1 MGLAFSVTDKELYRQ
16 QLAHLAGIDLD
27 PRGRG
32 DAALIVIFSIV
43 YAFGLLAVLF
53 MLWNRNYPPLKSK
66 NPAIMTLV
74 MVCAWIWFGSELGA
88 NGHVP
93 LANTAMTNCKAFG
106 VWLRILLGVCS
117 VSCLIALRTYG
128 LYRVFHLNMPYQGLG
143 FYLPFLCYF
152 LCIIIYGIV
161 SQLID
166 AAHTI
171 AYVAVADICSYH
183 AGFKASVFALLW
195 VTWVLVAVLSW
206 KIRRIKSSFNE
217 TREITL
223 ACLLVFTVLAFTTVM
238 HYTHPRFPLDVKLR
252 VATTAL
258 DHIAVNVLWW
268 LIMGKPLWMCAFRRD
283 EYLRLWM
290 RKLRGDGLQRAY
302 DVETNATDRRGMAE
316 LGSYGHATMLHD
328 NDDREEGQ
336 LGTRNM
342 GFFYNLDGAEDAGAK
357 GSGEKKSHSSFVAM
371 PESPVVARTVR
382 AAHYSQ
388 SDVVLTID
396 EDAAAHMDSGGAGGS
411 VGGSSSSELSG
422 MARPAS
428 PQLVPQTH
436 QTYRPII
443 FPDQAHVAPMRL
455 TDAHARGLD
464 PLDGDERKL
473 I

>member
-1 MGLAFSVTDKELYRQ
+1 MGLAFSVTDKEHYRQ
-16 QLAHLAGIDLD
+16 QLAQLAGIDLD

-32 DAALIVIFSIV
+32 DAALIVVFSII
-43 YAFGLLAVLF
+43 YGFGLLAVLF

-93 LANTAMTNCKAFG
+93 LAGTVMTNCKAFG

-128 LYRVFHLNMPYQGLG
+128 LYRVFHLNMPYQGVG

-166 AAHTI
+166 ASHTI
-171 AYVAVADICSYH
+171 TYVAVADICQYH

-238 HYTHPRFPLDVKLR
+238 HYTHPRFPLDIRLR

-268 LIMGKPLWMCAFRRD
+268 LIMGKPLWMCAVRRD
-283 EYLRLWM
+283 EYLRQWM

-302 DVETNATDRRGMAE
+302 DVETANATDRRGMAE
-316 LGSYGHATMLHD
+316 LGSYGHATILQ
-328 NDDREEGQ
+328 DDEEA
-336 LGTRNM
+336 RHV
-342 GFFYNLDGAEDAGAK
+342 GFFYTLDGAEHEETKASKA
-357 GSGEKKSHSSFVAM
+357 SFAAV

-382 AAHYSQ
+382 AAHYSH

-396 EDAAAHMDSGGAGGS
+396 ESAAPRGNSNGHANGSG
-411 VGGSSSSELSG
+411 SELSAAG
-422 MARPAS
+422 RPES

-436 QTYRPII
+436 QSYRPII
-443 FPDQAHVAPMRL
+443 FPDQAHMAPLRL
-455 TDAHARGLD
+455 TDTHGHALA
-464 PLDGDERKL
+464 PLDSDERKL